1 MRHTLGAVLL
11 QAGKASEAEQVYRD
25 DLERNR
31 ENGWAL
37 FGLMQSLESQKKS
50 DELSIVAA
58 RFRKAWARADV
69 TLTASRF

>member
-11 QAGKASEAEQVYRD
+11 RAGKASEAEQVYRD

-37 FGLMQSLESQKKS
+37 VRPDAEPQSQKKS
-50 DELSIVAA
+50 DELSTVAA